1 MSAPTGPRKRGS
13 MTSTDD
19 ESYQAPALKKG
30 LEVLEFLSGQG
41 EPYALS
47 DLARALGKSRNE
59 IYRMVIVLER
69 LGYIVRTD
77 TDRFALTRK
86 LFDLA
91 MRAPPQRNL
100 LAKALPE
107 MERLATETSQSCHL
121 TVASGADIVV
131 VARVESPDVLGFSV
145 RVGYRR
151 PLNQSASGRVL
162 YAWQSESGRAAFRAL
177 ASSKNDA
184 ALFAALES
192 EAESV
197 REMGF
202 YLSPSAYVDAV
213 TDIAAPVTLGSD
225 AVAVAALV
233 MPFIGGRSARISLSQ
248 AAKATREAAHR
259 ISQGLA

>member
-1 MSAPTGPRKRGS
+1 MSTAG
-13 MTSTDD
+13 DD

-30 LEVLEFLSGQG
+30 LEVLEFLSGKA

-69 LGYIVRTD
+69 LGYLARTD
-77 TDRFALTRK
+77 GDRFALTRK

-91 MRAPPQRNL
+91 MQAPPQRNL
-100 LAKALPE
+100 LIKALPE
-107 MERLATETSQSCHL
+107 MERLAAESFQSCHL
-121 TVASGADIVV
+121 TVASRSDIVV

-151 PLNQSASGRVL
+151 PLTQTASGRVL
-162 YAWQSESGRAAFRAL
+162 YAFQSEAGRAALRAF
-177 ASSKNDA
+177 ATSDGDA
-184 ALFAALES
+184 TPFATFDK
-192 EAESV
+192 EAGQV
-197 REMGF
+197 RETGF

-213 TDIAAPVTLGSD
+213 TDIAAPVTADD
-225 AVAVAALV
+225 ASIAVAALV

-248 AAKATREAAHR
+248 AAAATREAALR
-259 ISQGLA
+259 ISRALA

>member
-1 MSAPTGPRKRGS
+1 
-13 MTSTDD
+13 MTPPEDD

-30 LEVLEFLSGQG
+30 LEVLEFLSLQT

-47 DLARALGKSRNE
+47 DLARGLGKSRNE

-69 LGYIVRTD
+69 LGYLQRTD
-77 TDRFALTRK
+77 ADRFSLTRK

-91 MRAPPQRNL
+91 MHAPPQRNL

-107 MERLATETSQSCHL
+107 MERLATETFQSCHL

-162 YAWQSESGRAAFRAL
+162 YACQSEGGRAAFRAL
-177 ASSKNDA
+177 ATSASDG
-184 ALFAALES
+184 ALFATLEK
-192 EAESV
+192 EAGTV

-213 TDIAAPVTLGSD
+213 TDIAAPITLGADST
-225 AVAVAALV
+225 AIAALV
-233 MPFIGGRSARISLSQ
+233 MPFIGGRSARLSLTQ
-248 AAKATREAAHR
+248 AATATREAARR
-259 ISQGLA
+259 ISHGLA

>member
-1 MSAPTGPRKRGS
+1 MN
-13 MTSTDD
+13 D

-59 IYRMVIVLER
+59 IYRMVMVLER
-69 LGYIVRTD
+69 LGYLTRTD
-77 TDRFALTRK
+77 ADRFAVTHK

-91 MRAPPQRNL
+91 MQAPPRRNL

-107 MERLATETSQSCHL
+107 MERLAAETFQSCHL

-131 VARVESPDVLGFSV
+131 VARVESPDNLGFSL

-162 YAWQSESGRAAFRAL
+162 YAYQTESGRAGFRAL
-177 ASSKNDA
+177 GCSEQDA
-184 ALFAALES
+184 ELFMRL
-192 EAESV
+192 EAEVGSI

-202 YLSPSAYVDAV
+202 HLSPSAYVDAV
-213 TDIAAPVTLGSD
+213 TDIAVPVTSGKE
-225 AVAVAALV
+225 AIAVAALV
-233 MPFIGGRSARISLSQ
+233 MPFIGGRSARISLTQ
-248 AAKATREAAHR
+248 AATATRQAASR
-259 ISQGLA
+259 VSQELG